1 MRQGPLMAESTAP
14 DGLHKAAI
22 EGGRPVPEQRPPP
35 MTTSDFRLFG
45 NFKSVVD
52 LDTQIPHGRFQL

>member
-1 MRQGPLMAESTAP
+1 VSKNAEVFAVRQGPLMAESTAP

-35 MTTSDFRLFG
+35 M
-45 NFKSVVD
+45 
-52 LDTQIPHGRFQL
+52 

>member
-1 MRQGPLMAESTAP
+1 MAESTAP
-14 DGLHKAAI
+14 DGLHIAAI

-45 NFKSVVD
+45 DFKSVVD